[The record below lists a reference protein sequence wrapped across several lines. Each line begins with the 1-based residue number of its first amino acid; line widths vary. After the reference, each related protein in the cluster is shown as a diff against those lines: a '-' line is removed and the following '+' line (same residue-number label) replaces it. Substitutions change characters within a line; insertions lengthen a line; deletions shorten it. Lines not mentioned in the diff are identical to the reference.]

1 MKPYSMNN
9 KFYLRFCSVLAA
21 SLACSAVAQNY
32 SIDWYSI
39 GGGGGTS
46 TGSVYSV
53 SGTIGRPAVGRS
65 SGGNYSLES
74 GFWSIVTVLQTP
86 GGPLLT
92 LVRSGANVV
101 LSWPD
106 DGSGFHLEQTTTVA
120 EPGSWAVPLQ
130 MTMSTNAGVI
140 SATTPGAVGYQFF
153 RLKK

>member
-1 MKPYSMNN
+1 MKFSLGS
-9 KFYLRFCSVLAA
+9 FAALAIG
-21 SLACSAVAQNY
+21 LACPGFAQNY

-65 SGGNYSLES
+65 SGGNYTLES
-74 GFWSIVTVLQTP
+74 GFWSIVTVLQTA
-86 GGPLLT
+86 GGPVLT
-92 LVRSGANVV
+92 LGRSGQNVV

-106 DGSGFHLEQTTTVA
+106 DGAGFQLEQTPYVTI
-120 EPGSWAVPLQ
+120 PGSWTAPTQARAV
-130 MTMSTNAGVI
+130 TNAGVI
-140 SATTPGAVGYQFF
+140 SVTVPGVEGYQFF

>member
-9 KFYLRFCSVLAA
+9 KFYFRLCAVIAA
-21 SLACSAVAQNY
+21 GLACSAIAQNY

-46 TGSVYSV
+46 TGGVYSV
-53 SGTIGRPAVGRS
+53 SGTIGRPALGKS
-65 SGGNYSLES
+65 TGGNYSLES

-86 GGPLLT
+86 GGPVLT
-92 LVRSGANVV
+92 LVRSGENVI

-106 DGSGFHLEQTTTVA
+106 DNSGFRLEQTTSVA
-120 EPGSWAVPLQ
+120 EPASWAVPGQ
-130 MTMSTNAGVI
+130 MTTSTNAGVI
-140 SATTPGAVGYQFF
+140 TVTTPGTAGYLFF